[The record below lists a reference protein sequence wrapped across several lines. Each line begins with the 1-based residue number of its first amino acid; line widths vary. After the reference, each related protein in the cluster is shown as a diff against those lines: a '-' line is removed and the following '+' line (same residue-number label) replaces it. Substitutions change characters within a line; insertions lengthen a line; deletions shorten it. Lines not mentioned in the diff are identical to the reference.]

1 MATIDVEVD
10 IDDILW
16 EMSTSEKEELCQQLI
31 EDGYGPRLED
41 FNSMQLQDVLQA
53 ETYTESEL
61 VDLFKKMWNSRTHID
76 HKLIDELRAQLRE
89 RKVL

>member
-16 EMSTSEKEELCQQLI
+16 EMSKLEKEELCEQLI
-31 EDGYGPRLED
+31 EDGYGPEHED
-41 FNSMQLQDVLQA
+41 IGLVGILNA
-53 ETYTESEL
+53 ETHTEREL
-61 VDLFKKMWNSRTHID
+61 ISLLENLWTNRINID
-76 HKLIDELRAQLRE
+76 YKLVDELRAQLRE